1 LLATV
6 CVGILQAMSLE
17 NVEVVRQWVR
27 VYNSGSLDAVIDTYW
42 HDRIELVE
50 PAGLP
55 DADRNIGKEAVRR
68 KIESYFEI
76 GWDGQFRVE
85 ELIDVGE
92 EVVMVWR
99 KLGRAPGSRIPLDF
113 PIAFVLLPEG
123 GRLRRIRW
131 CLSREGALE
140 AAGVRQ

>member
-1 LLATV
+1 LLAPV
-6 CVGILQAMSLE
+6 RVGILRAMSLE
-17 NVEVVRQWVR
+17 DVEVVRQWVR
-27 VYNSGSLDAVIDTYW
+27 VYNSGGLDAVIDTYW

-55 DADRNIGKEAVRR
+55 DADRYVGKEAVRP

-85 ELIDVGE
+85 ELIDAGE

-99 KLGRAPGSRIPLDF
+99 MLGRAPGSRIPLDF
-113 PIAFVLLPEG
+113 SVAFVLLLEG

-131 CLSREGALE
+131 CLSREEALE